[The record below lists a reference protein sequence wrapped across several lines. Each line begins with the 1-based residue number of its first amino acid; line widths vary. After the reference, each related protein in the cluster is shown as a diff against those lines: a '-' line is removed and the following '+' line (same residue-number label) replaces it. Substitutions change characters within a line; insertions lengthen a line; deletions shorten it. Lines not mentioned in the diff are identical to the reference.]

1 MKKTILFAAAF
12 AGVLCSC
19 SQDDVETSGSLDS
32 AGLEPIKIGVSSHG
46 SVATRGTGTVGG
58 VEGDNDWAG
67 QSFRL
72 YMFNKGTVVPATES
86 DGHTAIYENYDFR
99 APGSGESGVATAFD
113 QSVKYYP
120 TSGSFDFVAYRIDD
134 ATGTPAVP
142 TAVGSD
148 PANPDSIVIGVKID
162 GTQDI
167 MSAVAVPSDEELALL
182 SSYPDRYYSSYSA
195 HRGVNPNLLFRH
207 LLTRLNFQIIGG
219 NEASCVKAGEAAG
232 QETCVRVTK
241 IEVLSKSAG
250 SLTIAK
256 AGGDMT
262 SAGSLQF
269 DSEVDTLVLMQ
280 RPEGA
285 SDNVDLEPMDVV
297 MPTWNSISNSGNEV
311 QAGDAMLV
319 APDRSYEVKI
329 TLRQRVQTGVDGSDR
344 PVMEDKELIVKD
356 VISLPSSSSAAGF
369 LAGNSYNVKIV
380 VYGLEKVNVNA
391 TLTPWTEGED
401 IYLDPIDGAASLA
414 AQGE

>member
-256 AGGDMT
+256 AGGDRT

-269 DSEVDTLVLMQ
+269 DSAVDTLVLMQ
-280 RPEGA
+280 RP
-285 SDNVDLEPMDVV
+285 
-297 MPTWNSISNSGNEV
+297 
-311 QAGDAMLV
+311 
-319 APDRSYEVKI
+319 
-329 TLRQRVQTGVDGSDR
+329 
-344 PVMEDKELIVKD
+344 
-356 VISLPSSSSAAGF
+356 
-369 LAGNSYNVKIV
+369 
-380 VYGLEKVNVNA
+380 
-391 TLTPWTEGED
+391 
-401 IYLDPIDGAASLA
+401 
-414 AQGE
+414 

>member
-58 VEGDNDWAG
+58 VEGDNDWTG

-182 SSYPDRYYSSYSA
+182 SSYPDR
-195 HRGVNPNLLFRH
+195 
-207 LLTRLNFQIIGG
+207 
-219 NEASCVKAGEAAG
+219 
-232 QETCVRVTK
+232 
-241 IEVLSKSAG
+241 
-250 SLTIAK
+250 
-256 AGGDMT
+256 
-262 SAGSLQF
+262 
-269 DSEVDTLVLMQ
+269 
-280 RPEGA
+280 
-285 SDNVDLEPMDVV
+285 
-297 MPTWNSISNSGNEV
+297 
-311 QAGDAMLV
+311 
-319 APDRSYEVKI
+319 
-329 TLRQRVQTGVDGSDR
+329 
-344 PVMEDKELIVKD
+344 
-356 VISLPSSSSAAGF
+356 
-369 LAGNSYNVKIV
+369 
-380 VYGLEKVNVNA
+380 
-391 TLTPWTEGED
+391 
-401 IYLDPIDGAASLA
+401 
-414 AQGE
+414 